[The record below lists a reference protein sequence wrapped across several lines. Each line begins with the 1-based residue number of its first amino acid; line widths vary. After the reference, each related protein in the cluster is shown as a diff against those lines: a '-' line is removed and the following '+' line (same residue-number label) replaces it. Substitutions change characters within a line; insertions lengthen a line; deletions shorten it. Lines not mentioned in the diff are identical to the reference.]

1 MALITSSVSS
11 SFAETGSFGHLKIT
25 GDLDQDQHGTLF
37 GTGSFGKIIANETA
51 IGGPTGIALSAKT
64 SGTSGVQGGTGAGG
78 GNPQEGNFPVI
89 VINNTDSSF
98 GALGNIFIP
107 AINQGNVG
115 DTVTY
120 NDGNQY
126 VIEEMCGCCNV
137 PSGCTDPEALNYDQE
152 AFVDDGSCEYPE
164 EPNDYSG
171 CIPTFCPACQEFE
184 NELATNPNAT
194 PSNPAIIDT
203 CLSGCCED
211 PAIQKQY
218 LGGISYGGPY
228 PNIAAYASQST
239 PNTGGPTPVAPT
251 KSKKPKI
258 KLEEQV
264 IKRLQKLANIKN

>member
-1 MALITSSVSS
+1 MKYCRIRWILFCFLIVRLLPIS
-11 SFAETGSFGHLKIT
+11 
-25 GDLDQDQHGTLF
+25 TLF
-37 GTGSFGKIIANETA
+37 PYTTLFRS
-51 IGGPTGIALSAKT
+51 
-64 SGTSGVQGGTGAGG
+64 
-78 GNPQEGNFPVI
+78 
-89 VINNTDSSF
+89 
-98 GALGNIFIP
+98 
-107 AINQGNVG
+107 
-115 DTVTY
+115 
-120 NDGNQY
+120 
-126 VIEEMCGCCNV
+126 
-137 PSGCTDPEALNYDQE
+137 
-152 AFVDDGSCEYPE
+152 
-164 EPNDYSG
+164 NDYSV

-239 PNTGGPTPVAPT
+239 PNTGGPTPVVPT
-251 KSKKPKI
+251 KSKKPKF